1 MDKEIKKY
9 HFFSWYEAD
18 YLRKWLQ
25 MMVSEGLTPI
35 EIGYVSAVFTTE
47 GYVENRRYIV
57 LQMPSDYS
65 YDERSKIQ
73 EQGWIP
79 VTCSISNVLVFY
91 TDNQDIPVP
100 DADRKLIASEYS
112 RKQKN
117 LLIAMAAVV
126 MAFLGIIYETKK
138 SVSLLNLD
146 GGLFYV
152 MMSVSGLILG
162 TALII
167 SWLRQYLNVSDAI
180 DRLGYSGSIDDG
192 MCIMRKSRNARI
204 FISLSAAIGASIV
217 LFILSFVMINLHG

>member
-1 MDKEIKKY
+1 MARNIKKY

-47 GYVENRRYIV
+47 GCVENRRYIV

-65 YDERSKIQ
+65 YDERRKIQ

-79 VTCSISNVLVFY
+79 VTCSLNNVLVFY
-91 TDNQDIPVP
+91 TDSQDIPVP

-117 LLIAMAAVV
+117 LLIAIAAIV

-138 SVSLLNLD
+138 SVSLIDLE
-146 GGLFYV
+146 GGLFYLT
-152 MMSVSGLILG
+152 MSVSGLILG
-162 TALII
+162 IVLIGNWI
-167 SWLRQYLNVSDAI
+167 RQYILVSDAI
-180 DRLGYSGSIDDG
+180 ERLEFSNPVYDQL
-192 MCIMRKSRNARI
+192 CIMRQNRNKRI
-204 FISLSAAIGASIV
+204 FIGFSAAAAASVV
-217 LFILSFVMINLHG
+217 LFVLSFVMINLHG